1 MKVGRV
7 TIPLSAAAKASLDS
21 DGEGGLATSGTG
33 AFARTRQTLRLMER
47 VAACVRMEEEGM
59 EERLE
64 EEGMEEEHLSDEGS
78 SLDEIW
84 SSLDN
89 ELHPRLA
96 KVHVQMRRWIAEVL
110 PAAVELT
117 RADLMARKGLGL
129 SLAPLVGGVLAA
141 AATACG
147 SHSAGAAVTGTA
159 ATSEPPE
166 RAVAVDPV
174 PIVLPVP
181 TVDSVP
187 TGLPVPSVDSVPTVL
202 RATTLVC
209 RVLRNSCASQPAV
222 QLALAS
228 NGTLM
233 GITRLL
239 MASSALPLAMLHAQ
253 HSAPGLDECA
263 RAAAQ
268 LAANIAVGQAE
279 TQAALWRD
287 GQLLGT
293 LLGSDRH
300 DLVSIG
306 VMLLFN
312 CSRNH
317 GRRLRQLV
325 FGRGQLDRAVLG
337 GSRAAGKAM
346 DDVWGGPQPYWLSA
360 ALYVVQAEAQSGASG
375 RGGRGGGSGGGSRGG
390 SSSGGIGGGSSGG
403 SSGSG
408 GGGGSCSVGAHH
420 GAYPGMGADVSWS
433 LLLVRELITSGLLL
447 DAFACAYELDGF
459 PSAADELADEVTEIG
474 RDRNEIGRDRDEI
487 AQPAAEVPEEAA
499 HGGTEATEGARAPG
513 TTRVAKTAPAAWAH
527 TATLNHVATLCDA
540 VEAACDD
547 KGETCGMM
555 GGPWRRALACR
566 LTRLL
571 HQAGRKAWWLHAPDA
586 PCSTTP
592 PARCC
597 ELVCLL
603 RVAGD
608 LAMQKEAPFGPPAVE
623 IGDVAAFRA
632 PSEGTEAAGDAADD
646 ATSPAPDPTIDVLEP
661 LLRALAQMAVWQP
674 PMMSPSKSSAA
685 KAAAALA
692 VPTHSMEQEAIRL
705 IAFMAHGSVAVRDR
719 VRELGGLFTVL
730 QRCQLDEANPNI
742 KEWAVFAIRNLT
754 ENSQA
759 NREFLAQ
766 IERAP
771 CSVANP
777 GVLEQADLEVA
788 VNRQT
793 GKLEVVRKTTTAE
806 TGTIV

>member
-1 MKVGRV
+1 V
-7 TIPLSAAAKASLDS
+7 
-21 DGEGGLATSGTG
+21 
-33 AFARTRQTLRLMER
+33 
-47 VAACVRMEEEGM
+47 
-59 EERLE
+59 
-64 EEGMEEEHLSDEGS
+64 
-78 SLDEIW
+78 
-84 SSLDN
+84 
-89 ELHPRLA
+89 
-96 KVHVQMRRWIAEVL
+96 
-110 PAAVELT
+110 
-117 RADLMARKGLGL
+117 
-129 SLAPLVGGVLAA
+129 
-141 AATACG
+141 
-147 SHSAGAAVTGTA
+147 
-159 ATSEPPE
+159 
-166 RAVAVDPV
+166 
-174 PIVLPVP
+174 
-181 TVDSVP
+181 
-187 TGLPVPSVDSVPTVL
+187 
-202 RATTLVC
+202 
-209 RVLRNSCASQPAV
+209 
-222 QLALAS
+222 
-228 NGTLM
+228 
-233 GITRLL
+233 
-239 MASSALPLAMLHAQ
+239 
-253 HSAPGLDECA
+253 
-263 RAAAQ
+263 
-268 LAANIAVGQAE
+268 
-279 TQAALWRD
+279 
-287 GQLLGT
+287 
-293 LLGSDRH
+293 
-300 DLVSIG
+300 
-306 VMLLFN
+306 
-312 CSRNH
+312 
-317 GRRLRQLV
+317 
-325 FGRGQLDRAVLG
+325 
-337 GSRAAGKAM
+337 
-346 DDVWGGPQPYWLSA
+346 
-360 ALYVVQAEAQSGASG
+360 
-375 RGGRGGGSGGGSRGG
+375 
-390 SSSGGIGGGSSGG
+390 
-403 SSGSG
+403 
-408 GGGGSCSVGAHH
+408 
-420 GAYPGMGADVSWS
+420 
-433 LLLVRELITSGLLL
+433 
-447 DAFACAYELDGF
+447 
-459 PSAADELADEVTEIG
+459 ADEVTEIG

-499 HGGTEATEGARAPG
+499 HGGTEATEGARAPV

-632 PSEGTEAAGDAADD
+632 PSEGTEATGDAADD
-646 ATSPAPDPTIDVLEP
+646 ATSAAPDPTIDVLEP

>member
-1 MKVGRV
+1 
-7 TIPLSAAAKASLDS
+7 
-21 DGEGGLATSGTG
+21 
-33 AFARTRQTLRLMER
+33 
-47 VAACVRMEEEGM
+47 
-59 EERLE
+59 
-64 EEGMEEEHLSDEGS
+64 
-78 SLDEIW
+78 
-84 SSLDN
+84 
-89 ELHPRLA
+89 
-96 KVHVQMRRWIAEVL
+96 
-110 PAAVELT
+110 
-117 RADLMARKGLGL
+117 
-129 SLAPLVGGVLAA
+129 
-141 AATACG
+141 
-147 SHSAGAAVTGTA
+147 
-159 ATSEPPE
+159 
-166 RAVAVDPV
+166 
-174 PIVLPVP
+174 
-181 TVDSVP
+181 
-187 TGLPVPSVDSVPTVL
+187 
-202 RATTLVC
+202 
-209 RVLRNSCASQPAV
+209 V
-222 QLALAS
+222 QLALAA
-228 NGTLM
+228 NGTLE
-233 GITRLL
+233 GLTKLL
-239 MASSALPLAMLHAQ
+239 TASSDLPLSMLHAQ
-253 HSAPGLDECA
+253 HSAPGMDECA

-268 LAANIAVGQAE
+268 LAANIAVGQTE
-279 TQAALWRD
+279 TQTALWRD
-287 GQLLGT
+287 GRLLGT
-293 LLGSDRH
+293 LLGSVRH

-325 FGRGQLDRAVLG
+325 FGRGQLDRVVLG
-337 GSRAAGKAM
+337 GSRAGNAM
-346 DDVWGGPQPYWLSA
+346 DDVWGGPQPSWLSA
-360 ALYVVQAEAQSGASG
+360 ALYVVRAEAQSGAGG
-375 RGGRGGGSGGGSRGG
+375 RGGRGGGGSGGG
-390 SSSGGIGGGSSGG
+390 SGG
-403 SSGSG
+403 SSGSSGSGSSGGSG
-408 GGGGSCSVGAHH
+408 GGSGGSSSGGSCSVGAHQ
-420 GAYPGMGADVSWS
+420 GAHPGMRADASIFGMRADASWS

-447 DAFACAYELDGF
+447 DAFACAYELDGS
-459 PSAADELADEVTEIG
+459 PSAADEVA
-474 RDRNEIGRDRDEI
+474 
-487 AQPAAEVPEEAA
+487 EEAA
-499 HGGTEATEGARAPG
+499 QGDLVAISSDLVTEATHGGTGAAEGPRAPD
-513 TTRVAKTAPAAWAH
+513 TVREAKTAPATWAH

-586 PCSTTP
+586 PCSISRSISP

-597 ELVCLL
+597 ECVCLL

-623 IGDVAAFRA
+623 IGDAAAFRA
-632 PSEGTEAAGDAADD
+632 PSEGSEAAGDAADD
-646 ATSPAPDPTIDVLEP
+646 ATSAAPDPTIDVLEP

-705 IAFMAHGSVAVRDR
+705 IAFMAHGSVAVQAR

-754 ENSQA
+754 ETSQA

-793 GKLEVVRKTTTAE
+793 GKLEVVRKTTTPE